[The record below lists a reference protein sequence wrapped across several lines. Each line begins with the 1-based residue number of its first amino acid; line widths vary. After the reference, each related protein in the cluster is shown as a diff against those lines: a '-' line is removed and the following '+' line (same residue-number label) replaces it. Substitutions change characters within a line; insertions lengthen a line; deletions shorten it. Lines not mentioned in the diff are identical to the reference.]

1 MLIDG
6 GSAVTV
12 TLVVD
17 LWRLLAE
24 LLDRERDVGVD
35 TTVGLDSGCC
45 CWVGQ

>member
-1 MLIDG
+1 VLIDG
-6 GSAVTV
+6 GSAV

-24 LLDRERDVGVD
+24 LLDRERDVGFD
-35 TTVGLDSGCC
+35 TTVGLDRGGC